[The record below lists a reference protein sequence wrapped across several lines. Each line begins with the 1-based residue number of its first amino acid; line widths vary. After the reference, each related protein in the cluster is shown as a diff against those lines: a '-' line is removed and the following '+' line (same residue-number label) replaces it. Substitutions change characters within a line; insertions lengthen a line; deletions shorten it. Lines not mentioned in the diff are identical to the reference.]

1 MTMHK
6 FSFLVSD
13 RIRLR
18 ALEPEDLDLLYSL
31 ENDPASWNMSNST
44 MPYSKFFLHQY
55 LEHQQGD
62 IFADKQLRLVIE
74 SIDKEVIGLVDLF
87 EFQPLHQRAEL
98 GIIILK
104 EYRKQGYAV
113 DAINLL
119 LDYAFNHL
127 MLHQVYAQVGELNQ
141 DSIKLFQAC
150 GFTHESTLKQWLF
163 TPDGFKDAFVF
174 QKIKSI

>member
-1 MTMHK
+1 MNNVT
-6 FSFLVSD
+6 FLNSE

-18 ALEPEDLDLLYSL
+18 ALEPEDLDLLYEL
-31 ENDPASWNMSNST
+31 ENDPASWSLSNST

-62 IFADKQLRLVIE
+62 LFADKQLRLVIE
-74 SIDKEVIGLVDLF
+74 SSDKQLIGLVDLF

-98 GIIILK
+98 GIIIIK
-104 EYRKQGYAV
+104 EHRQKGYAK

-119 LDYAFNHL
+119 LDYAYNHL
-127 MLHQVYAQVGELNQ
+127 MLHQLYAQVGVSNLA
-141 DSIKLFQAC
+141 SIKLFEAC
-150 GFTHESTLKQWLF
+150 GFTHEATLKQWLF

-174 QKIKSI
+174 QKIKGI